1 LQLIGS
7 PYRSAPPYAL
17 RHEGH
22 VKRWGIFC
30 GLRMSDEIGSRT
42 ALQVSAPFDL
52 MKRINST
59 MIVPLHLQKY
69 F

>member
-1 LQLIGS
+1 
-7 PYRSAPPYAL
+7 
-17 RHEGH
+17 
-22 VKRWGIFC
+22 
-30 GLRMSDEIGSRT
+30 MSDEIGSRT

-59 MIVPLHLQKY
+59 TIVPLHLQKY